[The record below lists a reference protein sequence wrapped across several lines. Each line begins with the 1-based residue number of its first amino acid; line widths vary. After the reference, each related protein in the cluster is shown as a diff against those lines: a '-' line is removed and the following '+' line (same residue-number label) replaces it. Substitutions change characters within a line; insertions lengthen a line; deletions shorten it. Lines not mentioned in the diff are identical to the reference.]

1 MTDGISWVPYREKML
16 EQVRQIALNESSAQD
31 NFTVY
36 TSDKIAR
43 LVIGE
48 VVADARQHF
57 AMCAIFPQEHY
68 LLPLYFSLWDEREN
82 EISFLVD
89 IMPTVD
95 SLIDEPFRIK
105 YIDPIHPL
113 WDRFSNLAGITPFE
127 DDAVRAVCSIIY
139 TAAVMPIEREG
150 MRLAALA
157 PHTEYLKTYIAFIK
171 DAPVVESHAKLKE
184 IKRKTEAIKE
194 TLRSYLQKTYG
205 TLLNQNLID
214 MLFK

>member
-1 MTDGISWVPYREKML
+1 MTGSIAWAPYREKML
-16 EQVRQIALNESSAQD
+16 EQVGQIALNEISAQD
-31 NFTVY
+31 NFTAY
-36 TSDKIAR
+36 TADKIAR
-43 LVIGE
+43 LVIGD
-48 VVADARQHF
+48 VRTGALRHF

-68 LLPLYFSLWDEREN
+68 LLPLYFSLWDEQEN
-82 EISFLVD
+82 KISFLVD
-89 IMPTVD
+89 IMPIVD

-105 YIDPIHPL
+105 YIEPIQPL

-157 PHTEYLKTYIAFIK
+157 PHTEYLKTYIEFIK
-171 DAPVVESHAKLKE
+171 DAPVVEDLTKLKE
-184 IKRKTEAIKE
+184 IKRKTEAIKG
-194 TLRSYLQKTYG
+194 TLRSYLQRTYG

-214 MLFK
+214 MFFK